1 MLNRSAIA
9 AVLALALQ
17 LANFATAVEIVA
29 TPEPDRPSPGITAR
43 CKVIEV
49 YDGDTLTVEITQRVR
64 VRLLDCWA
72 PEVRTKDDAE
82 KALGLLSKENLATL
96 AEGKAGV
103 IHVPTGHADRADD
116 VLTFGRALGW
126 VWIDEHAVS
135 LSRQQVAAGMA
146 STVKDGE
153 LGE

>member
-1 MLNRSAIA
+1 MLTRFIVPPVVLLLVAIG
-9 AVLALALQ
+9 
-17 LANFATAVEIVA
+17 TVA
-29 TPEPDRPSPGITAR
+29 GVQPVTIEEPERPLPGITAR

-72 PEVRTKDDAE
+72 PEVRTTDDSE
-82 KALGLLSKENLATL
+82 KKLGLLSKNNLASL
-96 AEGKAGV
+96 AEGKSGV

-126 VWIDEHAVS
+126 IWVDGFSAS
-135 LSRQQVAAGMA
+135 LSRQQVKAGMA